1 MDNANAGH
9 ASSRIPPGAP
19 PSGTGA
25 GRIVDG
31 QGGEVSLRGMGLGG
45 WMLQEGCMLGV
56 NGDNPRHS
64 IKARIADLVR
74 LANGDRFYP
83 L

>member
-1 MDNANAGH
+1 MDNANTCH
-9 ASSRIPPGAP
+9 AFSRIPPGAP

-31 QGGEVSLRGMGLGG
+31 QAGQVSLRGMGLGG

-56 NGDNPRHS
+56 NGDGLRHS
-64 IKARIADLVR
+64 IKARTADLVR
-74 LANGDRFYP
+74 PANGDRFYP